1 MKRILSVLVA
11 AAIILSCTAG
21 LMAVY
26 AEEVKIGDMNGDSII
41 NSTDALELL
50 MMVVGI
56 KEKTENALKLGDIDK
71 DGILNSND
79 ALLILQRSADFNI
92 RVQGIRID
100 KTDMSCDIGDSFTV
114 VGIAYPVFAKNL
126 AVKWKSS
133 DESVATITQNGLVNV
148 VGNGAAVISCVSD
161 ENEKISASFNISSGI
176 KATAVSLN
184 RKSDTVVIG
193 KTVQLTPTV
202 TPSNASRKCTWKS
215 SDAAVASVDEN
226 GVVKAKSMGSAT
238 ITCTTADGSKKSA
251 TYKITVNMMNVP
263 YVNQLNDYPTG
274 CEAASCCMLLKYYG
288 FSITMAQMVDIIP
301 RENLVQKNGKWYGP
315 DINEKFVGDPR
326 YGYRSTIRG
335 YGAFSPVVTKSLQ
348 AAVDQRNGGYT
359 AKNIKG
365 CTFET
370 LLNTVSDGSPAIVW
384 ATYNMN
390 DPTEVNA
397 WYINSTGK
405 YFEYPK
411 GTHVMVLCGYDKD
424 YVYVM
429 DPYNY
434 PTAKKFTKASF
445 KSKFELLGNQ
455 AVVLVKNK

>member
-1 MKRILSVLVA
+1 MKKILSLLII
-11 AAIILSCTAG
+11 AAIVLSCSAGIISVSAETA
-21 LMAVY
+21 
-26 AEEVKIGDMNGDSII
+26 IGDMNSDSLI

-56 KEKTENALKLGDIDK
+56 KEKSENALDIGDIDK

-79 ALLILQRSADFNI
+79 ALLILQYAAGFPFT
-92 RVQGIRID
+92 VQGVRID
-100 KTDMSCDIGDSFTV
+100 KKDVTCNIGDSFTV
-114 VGIAYPVFAKNL
+114 SGTAYPAFSKDISVN
-126 AVKWKSS
+126 WKSS
-133 DESVATITQNGLVNV
+133 DESVATVETNGNV
-148 VGNGAAVISCVSD
+148 KIVGNGTAVISCISN
-161 ENEKISASFNISSGI
+161 ENEKISASFKISSGI
-176 KATAVSLN
+176 KATAVALD
-184 RKSDTVVIG
+184 RKSDTVTIG
-193 KTVQLTPTV
+193 KTVQLKATV
-202 TPSNASRKCTWKS
+202 TPSNTSQKCTWKS
-215 SDAAVASVDEN
+215 SDTAVASVDSN
-226 GVVKAKSMGSAT
+226 GKVKAKSMGNAT

-274 CEAASCCMLLKYYG
+274 CEAASCCMLLKYHG
-288 FSITMAQMVDIIP
+288 FNITMAQMVDIIP
-301 RENLVQKNGKWYGP
+301 RENLVLKNGKWYGP

-326 YGYRSTIRG
+326 YGYRSEIRG

-348 AAVDQRNGGYT
+348 KAIDQRGGGFT
-359 AKNIKG
+359 AKKITG
-365 CTFET
+365 CAFDT
-370 LLNTVSDGSPAIVW
+370 LLSTVSDGCPAVVW

-434 PTAKKFTKASF
+434 PTPKKFTKASF
-445 KSKFELLGNQ
+445 KSHWELLGKQ
-455 AVVLVKNK
+455 AIVLEKNK